1 MLSSYDGRHDLEP
14 RRDDP
19 LPRLTRPGSMQHVA
33 RTAFVSEFGPA
44 AGLAS
49 GFALIAL
56 SITYIRHGRQV
67 RGLLRWASP
76 QPEKRTEE
84 RVSIFRSRR
93 RVTLAVRGVLGAV
106 ALVTVVAG
114 LSALFGAGHRPTARD
129 RLTTAERDVPVLVVN
144 ETGTPGLGL
153 RVLERLSRAGFE
165 HEALGGE
172 RELAGSRESTVRYGP
187 GGAAA
192 AEDAARVLRIDGALG
207 PAGSGLLHR
216 GYRIAVILGRESANL
231 NLRTTRRN

>member
-1 MLSSYDGRHDLEP
+1 
-14 RRDDP
+14 
-19 LPRLTRPGSMQHVA
+19 MQHVA

-56 SITYIRHGRQV
+56 SIAYIRHARQV

-76 QPEKRTEE
+76 QPEQRTEE
-84 RVSIFRSRR
+84 RVSSYRARR
-93 RVTLAVRGVLGAV
+93 RMTLAIRGALGAI
-106 ALVTVVAG
+106 ALVAVVAG

-129 RLTTAERDVPVLVVN
+129 RLTTAERGVPVLVVN

-165 HEALGGE
+165 HEALGGDGT
-172 RELAGSRESTVRYGP
+172 LASSQESTVRYRP

-192 AEDAARVLRIDGALG
+192 AQDAARILRIDGSPG
-207 PAGSGLLHR
+207 RAGSGLLHR